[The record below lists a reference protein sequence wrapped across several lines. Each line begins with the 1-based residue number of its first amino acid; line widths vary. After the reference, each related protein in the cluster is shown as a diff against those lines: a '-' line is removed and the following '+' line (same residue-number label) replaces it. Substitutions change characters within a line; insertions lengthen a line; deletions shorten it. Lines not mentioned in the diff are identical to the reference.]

1 MHARSSDLCF
11 AGDTHI
17 MTRCS
22 FPCKNSLC
30 MMPPYSFRSS
40 VSILEWRCGQDL
52 RHVDDQRL
60 DELHKTLSKG
70 FAEVRDPGLSPSMGG
85 GPSPKTFPCRV
96 VVFQILPGS
105 VADKCGS
112 LRAAKSHEG
121 SDGLIAR
128 SKAAREVELKS
139 MAKEGLLVPS
149 PVNRACAVGVAAPGL
164 QSVASA
170 FLSADFQAGLASRI
184 IKQSS

>member
-1 MHARSSDLCF
+1 
-11 AGDTHI
+11 
-17 MTRCS
+17 
-22 FPCKNSLC
+22 
-30 MMPPYSFRSS
+30 MPPYSFRSS

-70 FAEVRDPGLSPSMGG
+70 FAEVRDPGLSWEGA
-85 GPSPKTFPCRV
+85 SPKTFPCRV

-149 PVNRACAVGVAAPGL
+149 PVNRACTMGFAAPGL